1 MLEKLELASSS
12 PTRCVEYITDI
23 ATIANELARQT
34 EVEWEKIFFSENP
47 KKQTEIVS
55 MILFPFKIIS
65 THRKRKLMLSLR
77 IASF

>member
-47 KKQTEIVS
+47 KKQTEIVKNFFVN
-55 MILFPFKIIS
+55 IFFLKPFS
-65 THRKRKLMLSLR
+65 S
-77 IASF
+77 